1 MRCGQ
6 ERLDLLVRWCQLI
19 GLVPFRMERDA
30 ESGRFLSYSFS
41 WRHPLTYWWLTCKI
55 LYVTAYVSYN
65 LNRWT
70 TLEKKVAIYQSTKTE
85 ILVLF
90 VGTVFSA
97 TTCLFIPET
106 LVFRCSYFSKASR
119 HLHEFDTLLE
129 DHHVPACSTRK
140 FTVIGIVSALVL
152 VFGPLCLYVFGE
164 LNDFFLPRVLPMDVF
179 MKWPPLMDLLYMSSM
194 LSYLPTIKLGLSHH
208 TYFFTF
214 PTIPSVIESTA
225 SDTS

>member
-1 MRCGQ
+1 MFTKQLLNSISFVLDERSSYGNQGGRGTRIEGPITQNGVWSFISLHPIMRCGQ

-30 ESGRFLSYSFS
+30 ESGRFLRFSFS

-140 FTVIGIVSALVL
+140 FTVIGIVSALIL
-152 VFGPLCLYVFGE
+152 V
-164 LNDFFLPRVLPMDVF
+164 
-179 MKWPPLMDLLYMSSM
+179 
-194 LSYLPTIKLGLSHH
+194 
-208 TYFFTF
+208 
-214 PTIPSVIESTA
+214 
-225 SDTS
+225 